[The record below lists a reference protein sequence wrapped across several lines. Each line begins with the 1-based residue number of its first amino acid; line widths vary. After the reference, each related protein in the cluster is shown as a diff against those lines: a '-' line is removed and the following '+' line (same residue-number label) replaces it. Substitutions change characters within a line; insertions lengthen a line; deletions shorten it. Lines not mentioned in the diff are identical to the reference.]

1 VFPKTFAEICSNH
14 QIIIMGSII
23 IRKRLFSF
31 FITFISL
38 ACAAQDPAVSGRVFD
53 TAKQPVA
60 FANVVLKKVLQ
71 DSTYMRTSFTGED
84 GRFEIAGSKEGGEFT
99 LTISTVGFENYST
112 TLQVTGNVT
121 VPDIILKTATKELE
135 GVAIDQKRP
144 VVRRK
149 IDRLEFDVENSIL
162 SSENAWEIVKK
173 TPGVT
178 AMGDGLAIR
187 GSSGILVTI
196 NDKKVYLTGTELKN
210 LLENTDGSNI
220 KSIEVITTP
229 PAKYEAQG
237 SAVLNIKMKKN
248 IGGGYKGMATGAYV
262 QSMYPKG
269 VVATNHYYKG
279 KKLTVFGGYMFGSG
293 HYYGESKGE
302 VKYFDTG
309 GDVSST
315 WKSMEKSH
323 YRAQQQNSY
332 NITAEYAI
340 DSMNTVSAG
349 FNGFSSLKST
359 ALVDT
364 PTYIYGPARQ
374 LDSLFTS
381 HNHRDYPEKNST
393 FTGSFE
399 HKFNAKHKL
408 SLSSDYT
415 QYYTN
420 QDQGITTDFSLP
432 NEAPYRSQEI
442 QSDDTRRIG
451 LLSVQADYN
460 GEIGQTKIEG
470 GMRYGTVDAENNF
483 DYYSEINDVPIT
495 GDLSNRFLYDESI
508 VAGYVGADREFGK
521 WGFKAGL
528 RGEHTKLEGN
538 LETTG
543 EVNGQDYFKLFPSA
557 YALYK
562 ASDNHQIGFSYG
574 KRIIRPQYGMLNPF
588 RSYSTPYSYST
599 GNPQLQPVMAHN
611 FGLNY
616 TLKGKYMFGLFYRYE
631 KDPFS
636 MITYQDYETTTII
649 TEYTNISSNT
659 SAGAEFNTN
668 LALYPWWEAGTFMTL
683 GYQENSF
690 TGADG
695 NLQEIDR
702 WTFYGNTNNRFTL
715 NKKKDLFAE
724 LSFFYASPTVQ
735 GAYKLGD
742 ISSLSVS
749 FRKRFWDGNGELSL
763 IFSDIYKGERQTT
776 TTSYANQYS
785 RYKTYGDSQS
795 FRIQF
800 RYRFGNQKLQDGQ
813 TRQTNE
819 EQNRL

>member
-1 VFPKTFAEICSNH
+1 
-14 QIIIMGSII
+14 MGSII
-23 IRKRLFSF
+23 IKKRLFSF

-38 ACAAQDPAVSGRVFD
+38 ACAAQNPAVSGKVLD
-53 TAKQPVA
+53 TGKQPVA
-60 FANVVLKKVLQ
+60 FANVTLKLALK
-71 DSTYMRTSFTGED
+71 DSTYLRTSFTGED
-84 GRFEIAGSKEGGEFT
+84 GRFEIAASTMHGNYT
-99 LTISTVGFENYST
+99 LTINTVGFENYST
-112 TLQVTGNVT
+112 TLEVTGNVT
-121 VPDIILKTATKELE
+121 VPDIILKTSTKELE
-135 GVAIDQKRP
+135 GVVIEQKRP

-162 SSENAWEIVKK
+162 SSDNAWEIVKK

-187 GSSGILVTI
+187 GSNGILVTI

-248 IGGGYKGMATGAYV
+248 IGGGYKGMVTGAYV

-269 VVATNHYYKG
+269 VVATNQYYRN

-293 HYYGESKGE
+293 HYYGENKGE
-302 VKYFDTG
+302 VKYFDEQ
-309 GDVSST
+309 GDVAST

-323 YRAQQQNSY
+323 YRALQQNSY
-332 NITAEYAI
+332 NITAEYDI
-340 DSMNTVSAG
+340 DSLNTFTAG
-349 FNGFSSLKST
+349 FNGFQSLKST

-364 PTYIYGPARQ
+364 PTHIYGPTGQ

-381 HNHRDYPEKNST
+381 HTHRDYPDKNST
-393 FTGSFE
+393 LTASFE
-399 HKFNAKHKL
+399 HKFNAKHKVV
-408 SLSSDYT
+408 LSSDYT
-415 QYYTN
+415 KYYTN

-432 NEAPYRSQEI
+432 NAMPYSVQDI
-442 QSDDTRRIG
+442 QSNDTRRIN
-451 LLSVQADYN
+451 LLSLQADYN
-460 GEIGQTKIEG
+460 GELGKTKIEG
-470 GMRYGTVDAENNF
+470 GMRYGNVDAENNF
-483 DYYSEINDVPIT
+483 DYYSEVDGVPIT
-495 GDLSNRFLYDESI
+495 GDLTNRFLYDETI
-508 VAGYVGADREFGK
+508 MAGYIGADREFGK

-528 RGEHTKLEGN
+528 RGEHTKLEGD

-543 EVNGQDYFKLFPSA
+543 EVNGQNYFKLFPSA

-588 RSYSTPYSYST
+588 RSYSTPFSYTT
-599 GNPQLQPVMAHN
+599 GNPQLNPALAHN
-611 FGLNY
+611 LGLQY
-616 TLKGKYMFGLFYRYE
+616 TLKGKYMFGAFYRYE
-631 KDPFS
+631 KDPFN
-636 MITYQDYETTTII
+636 MITYQDYDTSTII
-649 TEYTNISSNT
+649 TEYTNISSNAST
-659 SAGAEFNTN
+659 GVEFNTN
-668 LALYPWWEAGTFMTL
+668 LELFPWWEAGTFMTV
-683 GYQENSF
+683 GYQQNSF
-690 TGADG
+690 QGADG
-695 NLQEIDR
+695 NTQEIDR

-715 NKKKDLFAE
+715 NKKKDFFSE
-724 LSFFYASPTVQ
+724 VSFFYSSPTVQ

-749 FRKRFWDGNGELSL
+749 FRKRFWEGNGELSL

-785 RYKTYGDSQS
+785 RYRTYGDSQS

-800 RYRFGNQKLQDGQ
+800 RYRFGNQKLEDGR
-813 TRQTNE
+813 TRQTTE